1 MPASNRRGFTLLELL
16 IGLAIA
22 TLIIAAAY
30 TTLFSLNRA
39 HEAASQGMEQRRILR
54 STLDMLR
61 RELASLRYFPDDSR
75 LRFVVEDKDYFGK
88 PASTLTFST
97 LAAPTPAPV
106 SDQLRVRY
114 RIDTSQE
121 RLTLTKASRDQ
132 LLEGDDPK
140 AYPLLD
146 TLEGFL
152 VECSDGNRW
161 LRTWDTELTKSLPKL
176 IRVTIRL
183 HEGGQ
188 TVAYQATVK
197 PRITS
202 R

>member
-30 TTLFSLNRA
+30 ATLFSLNRA
-39 HEAASQGMEQRRILR
+39 HEAASQGMEQRRVLS

-75 LRFVVEDKDYFGK
+75 LRFVVEDRDYFGK

-121 RLTLTKASRDQ
+121 RLSLTKASRDL

-146 TLEGFL
+146 ELEGFL

-161 LRTWDTELTKSLPKL
+161 LKTWDTELTKAVPKL

-183 HEGGQ
+183 REGDQ

>member
-1 MPASNRRGFTLLELL
+1 MTANNRRGFTLLELL
-16 IGLAIA
+16 IALAIA
-22 TLIIAAAY
+22 TLVITAAY
-30 TTLFSLNRA
+30 ATLFSLNRA
-39 HEAASQGMEQRRILR
+39 HEVASQGMEQRRVLR

-61 RELASLRYFPDDSR
+61 RELASLRYFSDDSR
-75 LRFVVEDKDYFGK
+75 LRFVVEDRDYFGK

-114 RIDTSQE
+114 RIDTSRE
-121 RLTLTKASRDQ
+121 RLSLTKASQDL
-132 LLEGDDPK
+132 LLEGDEPK

-146 TLEGFL
+146 ELEGFL

-161 LRTWDTELTKSLPKL
+161 LKTWDTELTKAVPKL
-176 IRVTIRL
+176 IRITIRL
-183 HEGGQ
+183 REGGQ

>member
-1 MPASNRRGFTLLELL
+1 MTASNRRGFTLLELL

-39 HEAASQGMEQRRILR
+39 HEAASQGMEQRRALC
-54 STLDMLR
+54 STLDMFR
-61 RELASLRYFPDDSR
+61 RELASLRYFSDDKR
-75 LRFVVEDKDYFGK
+75 LRFVVEDRDYFGK
-88 PASTLTFST
+88 PASAITFST
-97 LAAPTPAPV
+97 LAAPSPAPV

-121 RLTLTKASRDQ
+121 RLTLTKASQDL

-146 TLEGFL
+146 ELEGFL

-161 LRTWDTELTKSLPKL
+161 LKTWDTELTKALPKL
-176 IRVTIRL
+176 IRVTITL
-183 HEGGQ
+183 HEAGQ

>member
-1 MPASNRRGFTLLELL
+1 MPANNRRGFTLLELL

-22 TLIIAAAY
+22 TMIITAAY
-30 TTLFSLNRA
+30 ATLFSLNRA
-39 HEAASQGMEQRRILR
+39 HDTASQGMEQRRVLS

-61 RELASLRYFPDDSR
+61 RELASLRYFSDDKR
-75 LRFVVEDKDYFGK
+75 LRFVVEDRDYFGK
-88 PASTLTFST
+88 PASTVTFSA
-97 LAAPTPAPV
+97 LAAPTLAPV
-106 SDQLRVRY
+106 SDQVRVRY

-121 RLTLTKASRDQ
+121 RLTLTKASRDL
-132 LLEGDDPK
+132 LLEGDEPK

-146 TLEGFL
+146 HLEGFL

-161 LRTWDTELTKSLPKL
+161 LKTWDTELTKALPKL
-176 IRVTIRL
+176 IRVTITLR
-183 HEGGQ
+183 EGAQ

>member
-1 MPASNRRGFTLLELL
+1 MTVNNRRGFTLLELL

-39 HEAASQGMEQRRILR
+39 HDAAAQGMEQRRVLR

-61 RELASLRYFPDDSR
+61 RELASLRYFSDDTR
-75 LRFVVEDKDYFGK
+75 LRFVVEDRDYFGK

-114 RIDTSQE
+114 RIDSSQE
-121 RLTLTKASRDQ
+121 RLTLTKASQDL
-132 LLEGDDPK
+132 LLEGDEPK

-146 TLEGFL
+146 ELEGFL

-161 LRTWDTELTKSLPKL
+161 LKTWDTELTKALPKL
-176 IRVTIRL
+176 IRVTITLREAG
-183 HEGGQ
+183 H

>member
-22 TLIIAAAY
+22 TMIITAAY
-30 TTLFSLNRA
+30 ATLFSLNRA
-39 HEAASQGMEQRRILR
+39 HDTASQGMEQRRVLS

-61 RELASLRYFPDDSR
+61 RELASLRYFSDDKR
-75 LRFVVEDKDYFGK
+75 LRFVVEDRDYFGK
-88 PASTLTFST
+88 PASTVTFSA

-121 RLTLTKASRDQ
+121 RLTLTKASRDL
-132 LLEGDDPK
+132 LLEEDEPK

-146 TLEGFL
+146 NLEGFL
-152 VECSDGNRW
+152 VECSDGSRW
-161 LRTWDTELTKSLPKL
+161 LKTWDTELTKALPKL
-176 IRVTIRL
+176 IRVTITLR
-183 HEGGQ
+183 EAGQ
-188 TVAYQATVK
+188 TVTYQATVK

>member
-1 MPASNRRGFTLLELL
+1 MTVNNRRGFTLLELL

-39 HEAASQGMEQRRILR
+39 QDAASQGMEQRRVLR

-61 RELASLRYFPDDSR
+61 RELASLRYFPDDKR
-75 LRFVVEDKDYFGK
+75 LRFVVEDRDYFGK
-88 PASTLTFST
+88 PASTLTCST

-114 RIDTSQE
+114 RIDSSQE
-121 RLTLTKASRDQ
+121 RLTLTKASQD
-132 LLEGDDPK
+132 LLLDGDEPK

-146 TLEGFL
+146 ELEGFL

-161 LRTWDTELTKSLPKL
+161 LKTWDTELTKSVPKL
-176 IRVTIRL
+176 IRVTITLREAG
-183 HEGGQ
+183 H

>member
-1 MPASNRRGFTLLELL
+1 MTANNRRGFTLLELL
-16 IGLAIA
+16 IALAIA
-22 TLIIAAAY
+22 TLVITAAY
-30 TTLFSLNRA
+30 ATLFSLNRA
-39 HEAASQGMEQRRILR
+39 HEAASQGMEQRRVLR

-61 RELASLRYFPDDSR
+61 RELASLRYFSDDSR
-75 LRFVVEDKDYFGK
+75 LRFVVEDRDYFGK

-97 LAAPTPAPV
+97 LAAPSPAPV

-114 RIDTSQE
+114 RIDTSRE
-121 RLTLTKASRDQ
+121 RLSLTKASQDL
-132 LLEGDDPK
+132 LLEGDEPK

-146 TLEGFL
+146 ELEGFL

-161 LRTWDTELTKSLPKL
+161 LKTWDTELTKAVPKL
-176 IRVTIRL
+176 IRITIRL
-183 HEGGQ
+183 REGGQ